1 MYEISSYWIET
12 EIFYS
17 DISEMNHIHYQ
28 EPDIST
34 PDISEKIIE
43 LEHDISTPEI

>member
-12 EIFYS
+12 EIS
-17 DISEMNHIHYQ
+17 SPDISEMNHIHYQ